1 MRMFAVRPSWPSARL
16 VLAMVAAVIATA
28 PAWIVRHPPL
38 QDLPTHLAIL
48 RVIHSYS
55 DPAFGLQQEFALNLL
70 HTNYLLYY
78 LIGSTLAYVVG
89 VVYANAALISLYL
102 AGTILALREL
112 LKALGKDERLA
123 LFAMPL
129 LVNVMFLMGF
139 LPFLL
144 GIPICLLTFVAAI
157 RHIEEP
163 TRPTAVALGC
173 LSFVLFLM
181 HLFPFAIF
189 GIGFI
194 AMFPWTR
201 PRSWL
206 KTGLPVVPSLGLVAA
221 WVLSAETARKS
232 LDTFKSEAPKPYDQ
246 SLRDIGRWTFDVFT
260 DTSDEFFFIALAF
273 VAVLAFALSQGD
285 RDGSKKISRRYA
297 FVPLV
302 CSFLYFTTS
311 ENLGDV
317 WLFAQRFPILALFTG
332 IPLLRMPT
340 GIRGAITTA
349 LALVVGTGSIANVCT
364 HYVDFERREVG
375 EIDEAID
382 QIPPAKKVAG
392 LIYDKGSQ
400 IVNFAPFLH
409 FVSYYQAAKG
419 GVVQFSN
426 ANISYSPYHFRPD
439 RLPPQGQPAR
449 LRWEW
454 TPEMVRMPELYPYYD
469 YVLTR
474 GPGFAPPPDTYH
486 VKWRGGR
493 WTVWEKG

>member
-16 VLAMVAAVIATA
+16 MLALVAAVVATA

-55 DPAFGLQQEFALNLL
+55 DPAFGFQRDFALNLL

-78 LIGSTLAYVVG
+78 VIGSAFAYVVG
-89 VVYANAALISLYL
+89 VAYANTALICLYL
-102 AGTILALREL
+102 GGTILAVREL
-112 LKALGKDERLA
+112 LKALGKDDRLA

-144 GIPICLLTFVAAI
+144 AIPLCLLTFVAAI

-163 TRPTAVALGC
+163 TRGTALALGL

-181 HLFPFAIF
+181 HIFPYAVF
-189 GIGFI
+189 GVGFI
-194 AMFPWTR
+194 VIFPWTR
-201 PRSWL
+201 PRVWL
-206 KTGLPVVPSLGLVAA
+206 KTGLPVVPSLGLVVA

-232 LDTFKSEAPKPYDQ
+232 LDTMKTAAPNPYDQ
-246 SLRDIGRWTFDVFT
+246 ALRDIGHWTFDIFT
-260 DTSDEFFFIALAF
+260 DTSDEYYFIVFTL
-273 VAVLAFALSQGD
+273 VVVLALALSQGD
-285 RDGSKKISRRYA
+285 RDTSKKISRRFA
-297 FVPLV
+297 LVPLLCTV
-302 CSFLYFTTS
+302 VYFTTS
-311 ENLGDV
+311 ESVGDV
-317 WLFAQRFPILALFTG
+317 WVFAQRFPTLAFFTG

-340 GIRGAITTA
+340 GIRGAVVTA
-349 LALVVGTGSIANVCT
+349 LAFLVGTGSIVNVCK
-364 HYVDFERREVG
+364 HYVAFEQREVG
-375 EIDEAID
+375 DIDGAID
-382 QIPPAKKVAG
+382 QIPPEQKVAG

-400 IVNFAPFLH
+400 ISNMVPFLH

-439 RLPPQGQPAR
+439 RIPPQGQPAR
-449 LRWEW
+449 ARWEW
-454 TPEMVRMPELYPYYD
+454 TPEMVRINELYPYYD
-469 YVLTR
+469 YILTR
-474 GPGFAPPPDTYH
+474 GSGFAPPPGTYH